1 MKTDTDSTN
10 RNPACPDPDHMGPAI
25 HVEKLAKSYHGTT
38 ALHGLSLDVMRGE
51 AFGLLGAN
59 GAGKST
65 AIECILGTRK
75 PDSGTVSVLQM
86 DPVMNRKELYQ
97 RVGVQ
102 FQESSYP
109 DHIRVWELC
118 EETMSLY
125 RRPLPYG
132 NLLDRFGLKEK
143 SGSMIKD
150 LSGGQKQRLFVVLAL
165 MMDPEVVFLD
175 ELTTGLDV
183 KARRDVWKHLLELKQ
198 AGTTIF
204 LTSHLMDEVEVLC
217 DRIAILSHGRVIFK
231 GTVKEAIEAS
241 PCSTMEDAYIWF
253 TKEEENEDIQ
263 NHA

>member
-1 MKTDTDSTN
+1 
-10 RNPACPDPDHMGPAI
+10 
-25 HVEKLAKSYHGTT
+25 
-38 ALHGLSLDVMRGE
+38 
-51 AFGLLGAN
+51 
-59 GAGKST
+59 
-65 AIECILGTRK
+65 
-75 PDSGTVSVLQM
+75 
-86 DPVMNRKELYQ
+86 
-97 RVGVQ
+97 
-102 FQESSYP
+102 
-109 DHIRVWELC
+109 
-118 EETMSLY
+118 MSLY

-204 LTSHLMDEVEVLC
+204 LTSHFMDEVEVLC

-253 TKEEENEDIQ
+253 TKSS
-263 NHA
+263 